1 VASGIKVEKRR
12 DSIENPEKGTIAGE
26 LTRKA
31 ACKQLRES
39 LIPLQWLAKKNG
51 FKRAAQLIEKAIND
65 ISCK

>member
-1 VASGIKVEKRR
+1 MEKRR
-12 DSIENPEKGTIAGE
+12 GNIDPPEKGTIVGE

-51 FKRAAQLIEKAIND
+51 FKRAAHLIEKAID
-65 ISCK
+65 DVSSK